1 MRVASRI
8 VLDEYKSHGLRLFR
22 LACHHQ
28 FLHQNTLSLN
38 YQEQAI
44 FTQPSPSSS
53 HHQDTNLS
61 ATFPFKMTFFP
72 CYSND
77 LSPLFHLL
85 DDYDHH
91 RLSRPKQ
98 QHQHHQ
104 HHQHRPQPTQVRSFT
119 PKFDLREM
127 NDSFYLDGELPGVD
141 QNNVNIEFSDPHTL
155 VINGRV
161 EHNYNTN
168 SEAEEQ
174 QGNDETSSNKSRQP
188 TVEDEDAPNSS
199 PSVASPVK
207 PADKAMTEETSLP
220 LYKYRVSERAIGSF
234 HRAFT
239 FAARFDQDAVKATLR
254 NGILSLVI
262 PKEPTPK
269 MKKIRV
275 E

>member
-1 MRVASRI
+1 MA
-8 VLDEYKSHGLRLFR
+8 
-22 LACHHQ
+22 
-28 FLHQNTLSLN
+28 
-38 YQEQAI
+38 
-44 FTQPSPSSS
+44 
-53 HHQDTNLS
+53 
-61 ATFPFKMTFFP
+61 FFP

-98 QHQHHQ
+98 QHN
-104 HHQHRPQPTQVRSFT
+104 HHQHRPQPTQARSFT
-119 PKFDLREM
+119 PKFDIREL
-127 NDSFYLDGELPGVD
+127 NDSFYLDGELPGID
-141 QNNVNIEFSDPHTL
+141 QNNINIEFSDPQTL

-161 EHNYNTN
+161 ERDYNTTPD
-168 SEAEEQ
+168 EQ
-174 QGNDETSSNKSRQP
+174 QDTDETSSNKSRQP
-188 TVEDEDAPNSS
+188 TVEDEDEPKSS

-207 PADKAMTEETSLP
+207 PADKTFAEERNLP
-220 LYKYRVSERAIGSF
+220 LYKYRVSERAVGSF

-239 FAARFDQDAVKATLR
+239 FPARVDQDAVKAALR

>member
-1 MRVASRI
+1 M
-8 VLDEYKSHGLRLFR
+8 G
-22 LACHHQ
+22 
-28 FLHQNTLSLN
+28 
-38 YQEQAI
+38 
-44 FTQPSPSSS
+44 PSSIS
-53 HHQDTNLS
+53 TSEYIVSELSGASNLHSISNFPKNTFIFLPSRHQLP
-61 ATFPFKMTFFP
+61 ATYIPFKMAFFP

-77 LSPLFHLL
+77 LLPSFHLL

-91 RLSRPKQ
+91 RLSRPKHQHQ
-98 QHQHHQ
+98 QHH
-104 HHQHRPQPTQVRSFT
+104 HRPQPTQVRSFT

-127 NDSFYLDGELPGVD
+127 DDSFYLDGELPGVD

-161 EHNYNTN
+161 ERNYNTN
-168 SEAEEQ
+168 PEAEEQ

-188 TVEDEDAPNSS
+188 TVEDEDEPNSS

-239 FAARFDQDAVKATLR
+239 FPARVDQDAVKATLR